1 MVNMTLVEA
10 VVNKLDPICREAL
23 VHGTDYLALSTII
36 SWAMELIF
44 GLIFLAIFIY
54 SFRVVFSNKC
64 DDTHA
69 LVCIISF
76 LCALLFLGNALPS
89 AGEAIGTYYYPDGAL
104 INKALKAA
112 IK

>member
-1 MVNMTLVEA
+1 MANMTLVEA

-64 DDTHA
+64 NDTYA

-76 LCALLFLGNALPS
+76 LCVLFFLGTVISS